1 MSPVNQHS
9 RYPARVSLGL
19 LIWMVICAIVVAGA
33 GVYYATLKNE
43 QVAVRTEIN
52 KLHREIAVCNMN
64 ANQARAKTHA
74 LTNRWAMRDRL
85 SQDASTLH
93 DIDRAQ
99 IEIARRMR
107 DTASYAVI
115 RSAPRP

>member
-1 MSPVNQHS
+1 MSPSNQHS
-9 RYPARVSLGL
+9 RYAASVNLYL
-19 LIWMVICAIVVAGA
+19 FMWMVACAIVVAGA
-33 GVYYATLKNE
+33 GVYYACLKNE

-93 DIDRAQ
+93 DINRAQ
-99 IEIARRMR
+99 IEIARQMR

-115 RSAPRP
+115 RSAPRH